1 MGRFTYKKDFQRKL
15 TDIFTKRIL
24 HQDLIITSLLS
35 LSPLFFQ
42 SQALA
47 TEYGSMTGGNITLN
61 DGDKI
66 IADTLDSMQL
76 YGINNP
82 YNNKNSVID
91 LANGASVI
99 ANATGNNTSR
109 AIIING
115 ANSSLQANELTVLAT
130 GNNAAGLTISNK
142 TNVDLGSGGSIYI
155 IGAGS
160 GQAINISGAS
170 SLKANGIDINTSYT
184 ATKSMFPAVSIN
196 DHGSSVD
203 LGTGSSITT
212 NSAGALGVS
221 VFGSNGSAANGP
233 AKFTASNLS
242 ISTSGNLAS
251 GIEANNNSTVDLG
264 SGTTILTQ
272 GSNANGI
279 TMYSTTVNANALNV
293 TTTGGNSLG
302 LEARQKAKANIGAG
316 SHISSAQAGALAANG
331 SEVVVNFLG
340 TEFNRNS
347 ISGGSYGASAQT
359 GNSVIN
365 LANTDISIDRNG
377 ALGIGL
383 WTMAGGKITGDNLT
397 VNGAVGSRGVYA
409 MTDSQIDLTGNTVI
423 KMADPSGM
431 AIATQDNTGYAA
443 SRINA
448 SGLMDIQGGI
458 LSRGGMINIAM
469 SPGSTLTGA
478 TLSDGVN
485 GGELNM
491 AMTNSNWTMIADS
504 NVTKLALN
512 DSTVDY
518 AEDKTGSILT
528 VGDLSGN
535 GTFIMRANI
544 VGDGD
549 GVNNSGDKLI
559 VTGTSAGDHSLKILN
574 RGSLATTGN
583 EVLTVVETAD
593 GHANFGL
600 DSRVRKVELGG
611 YLYSMRKNGNNWE
624 LSSSGAVPPP
634 EPPVEPIEPI
644 EPPVDPVK
652 PIEPPVEPIPVDPV
666 EPTEPVSPGIPGP
679 NEDGGS
685 GPITSAADAGA
696 NFLNIGY
703 LMNYAETQTL
713 LQRMGDLRQNNEH
726 GDIWLRAFAGKFDSF
741 SSGKMSGFDMSYN
754 GVQFGADKRISEET
768 PLFLGTFIGMASGN
782 PHYSSGDGS
791 VKSSHLGVYATYMAS
806 GGFYTDA
813 VVKYSRLK
821 NQFSVLD
828 SQDNT
833 VSGSGNSGGVS
844 FSLEVGQ
851 KFSLN
856 QPGNGFYIEPQVQ
869 LSYSHQKSARMT
881 SDNGLNIDL
890 DGYDSKLARTSAIVG
905 YELNSGATVVNAY
918 LKTGYVHEFDGDVNY
933 HLNGSNE
940 QHTFKGGWWN
950 NGIGVSAQI
959 NKQHTLYIDV
969 DSAAGNKFDQRQING
984 GYRFSF

>member
-1 MGRFTYKKDFQRKL
+1 MNRFAYKKDFQRKSTGKL
-15 TDIFTKRIL
+15 TKRTL
-24 HQDLIITSLLS
+24 HQKLVITGLLG
-35 LSPLFFQ
+35 LGPFFFQ
-42 SQALA
+42 SHALA

-66 IADTLDSMQL
+66 IADTLDSSLL

-82 YNNKNSVID
+82 TNNKNSVID
-91 LANGASVI
+91 LASGASVI
-99 ANATGNNTSR
+99 ANATGNNSSR
-109 AIIING
+109 AIIMNG
-115 ANSSLQANELTVLAT
+115 ANSSLKANELTISAT
-130 GNNAAGLTISNK
+130 GRNAVGLAINNKSK
-142 TNVDLGSGGSIYI
+142 VDLGNGGSIHI
-155 IGAGS
+155 AGTGS
-160 GQAINISGAS
+160 GQAITVSGAS
-170 SLKANGIDINTSYT
+170 GLKANGIDINTSYT
-184 ATKSMFPAVSIN
+184 ATNSMFPAVHIN

-221 VFGSNGSAANGP
+221 ILGSNGSAVNGP

-251 GIEANNNSTVDLG
+251 GIEANNNSIVDLG

-272 GSNANGI
+272 GTNANGI
-279 TMYSTTVNANALNV
+279 TMYSTTVNADALTV
-293 TTTGGNSLG
+293 ATTGGNSLA
-302 LEARQKAKANIGAG
+302 LEARLKAKVNIGAG
-316 SHISSAQAGALAANG
+316 SHISSEKAGALVASG
-331 SEVVVNFLG
+331 SDVLVNFLG
-340 TEFNRNS
+340 TESNRNS
-347 ISGGSYGASAQT
+347 IFSSGSYGASAQT

-365 LANTDISIDRNG
+365 LSNTDITIDRIG
-377 ALGIGL
+377 AIGVGL
-383 WTMAGGKITGDNLT
+383 WTMSGGKIKGDNLT
-397 VNGAVGSRGVYA
+397 VNGSMDSRGVYA
-409 MTDSQIDLTGNTVI
+409 MNDSQIDLTGNTVI
-423 KMADPSGM
+423 KMADPAGM
-431 AIATQDNTGYAA
+431 AIATQDNAGYAP

-448 SGLMDIQGGI
+448 SGLMDIQGSI
-458 LSRGGMINIAM
+458 LSRGGMINITM
-469 SPGSTLTGA
+469 TPGSTLTGA
-478 TLSDGVN
+478 TSSDGVN

-491 AMTNSNWTMIADS
+491 AMTHSNWTMIADS

-512 DSTVDY
+512 NSTVDY
-518 AEDKTGSILT
+518 AEDKTGSVLT

-583 EVLTVVETAD
+583 EILTVVETAD

-600 DSRVRKVELGG
+600 DSSVRKVELGG
-611 YLYSMRKNGNNWE
+611 YLYGVRKNGNNWE

-634 EPPVEPIEPI
+634 EPPVDPIDPVEPNIPAEPIVPAE
-644 EPPVDPVK
+644 PVDPV
-652 PIEPPVEPIPVDPV
+652 
-666 EPTEPVSPGIPGP
+666 SPGTPEP
-679 NEDGGS
+679 NEEGGS

-713 LQRMGDLRQNNEH
+713 LQRMGDLRRNNEH
-726 GDIWLRAFAGKFDSF
+726 GDMWLRAFSGKFDSF

-754 GVQFGADKRISEET
+754 GIQFGADKRISEEI
-768 PLFLGTFIGMASGN
+768 PLILGAFVGMASGN
-782 PHYSSGDGS
+782 PNYSSGDGS
-791 VKSSHLGVYATYMAS
+791 VKSNHMGVYATYMAP

-813 VVKYSRLK
+813 VAKYSRLNNK
-821 NQFSVLD
+821 FSVLD

-833 VSGSGNSGGVS
+833 VRGSGNSDGVS
-844 FSLEVGQ
+844 FSLEVGR
-851 KFSLN
+851 KFNLN
-856 QPGNGFYIEPQVQ
+856 QPGNGFYIEPQAQ
-869 LSYSHQKSARMT
+869 LSYSHQNSARMT
-881 SDNGLNIDL
+881 SNNGLNIDL

-905 YELNSGATVVNAY
+905 YELNSGTTVVNAY
-918 LKTGYVHEFDGDVNY
+918 FKTGYVHEFDGDADY

-959 NKQHTLYIDV
+959 NKQHTLYVDV
-969 DSAAGNKFDQRQING
+969 DSATGNKFDQRQING